1 MDAGCAGLFPDGVAG
16 YAASGVAAVMPA
28 MVTPF
33 QLVSTSLAGGI
44 AAEFAVRA
52 CLAGAVTADA
62 VAGSAAM
69 CVTAATEIAL
79 AVLEVA
85 LAAFQIGLAGLEVG
99 FTFLEVLLAGL
110 DVGATSL
117 DVGAAGLEF
126 LLLCV
131 GDIICAGF
139 NLGGGGSGCGGDI
152 LRGSRESG
160 ACAEQGY

>member
-1 MDAGCAGLFPDGVAG
+1 
-16 YAASGVAAVMPA
+16 
-28 MVTPF
+28 
-33 QLVSTSLAGGI
+33 
-44 AAEFAVRA
+44 
-52 CLAGAVTADA
+52 
-62 VAGSAAM
+62 M

-110 DVGATSL
+110 DVGATGL
-117 DVGAAGLEF
+117 DVGATGLEF

>member
-16 YAASGVAAVMPA
+16 YAASGVAAVMA
-28 MVTPF
+28 ALVMPF
-33 QLVSTSLAGGI
+33 QLVSTSLAGRI

-110 DVGATSL
+110 DVGAT
-117 DVGAAGLEF
+117 GLEF

>member
-1 MDAGCAGLFPDGVAG
+1 
-16 YAASGVAAVMPA
+16 
-28 MVTPF
+28 
-33 QLVSTSLAGGI
+33 
-44 AAEFAVRA
+44 
-52 CLAGAVTADA
+52 
-62 VAGSAAM
+62 M

-99 FTFLEVLLAGL
+99 FTFLEVLLAG
-110 DVGATSL
+110 L